1 MAKMGIITLVYL
13 SSKKIIFLLL
23 FIKPKKK
30 EVYMSSLYMKYL
42 EKKKLDKE
50 TYYLFKTGN
59 FYIFIDEDAKKI
71 SEVVPLKLTNLTSDI
86 LKCGFPVNALER
98 YLTIFKNLSF
108 IFLYLNYYILLY
120 IFFLPII
127 YIGY

>member
-59 FYIFIDEDAKKI
+59 LYFY
-71 SEVVPLKLTNLTSDI
+71 
-86 LKCGFPVNALER
+86 R
-98 YLTIFKNLSF
+98 
-108 IFLYLNYYILLY
+108 
-120 IFFLPII
+120 
-127 YIGY
+127 